1 MKLSRGQNYQHKKV
15 AFWSVR
21 GPKGSFSPRTLSLLS
36 IQALIATSLVTIV
49 VAGPSV
55 SQANA
60 SSVNGFVTKSG
71 STLQLNGSAFRFA
84 GANMYWLG
92 LDENVGGV
100 AYPTQYRVND
110 AMSSAREMGAT
121 VVRSHSLG
129 DTVGCTLCIE
139 PTLGTFNETA
149 LERVDY
155 AIKTAGDNGIRLV
168 IPLVD
173 NWHFYSGGKHTFT
186 DWRGLTN
193 EDDFYTNTTVIADF
207 EQYISTILNHVN
219 VYTGVANKNNPTI
232 LAWEEGNE
240 LTNAPATWVS
250 MMATYIKSIDANHLV
265 AYGTISGTID
275 TGTLSVSNLDIEDVH
290 YYPMNVAQV
299 NGQASQVES
308 AGKVFYVGEY
318 GWNGLGGGDSLA
330 SFLSAIEG
338 NGAAGDT
345 YWSFFPHG
353 DTSQYVQHADGY
365 TLHYP
370 GDSSSMR
377 TAVGQLRSHA
387 YTMSGIVAPAVGT
400 PGPALVTSMVGNQLN
415 WRGATLADTYDVE
428 RSTTNATT
436 GYNKVCAQC
445 VNDNTTPW
453 VDSTQPNGFSW
464 YRIRGYNVSN
474 NAGPYSSNV
483 IQVLSDP
490 LNDWSHTYSHSANLG
505 FDSTN
510 QSLFGGDTSR
520 AFRLTST
527 NENIVW
533 QLNGATSFQATT
545 YFWPSET
552 VSPFSIF
559 TSADGNTWTAATPIV
574 TGGTGNWLEYTYTLS
589 GLTNTNF
596 VKVLW
601 NNTAGN
607 SWSPQIGQVVLARQV
622 LLTDPL
628 SDLSLASSADSP
640 LQIDSTNATYFAG
653 DSARVNRGLATTN
666 TEMVWKQ
673 GGVSTFQATT
683 YFWPSE
689 TVSPFSI
696 FTSAD
701 GITWAVATPVVTGG
715 TGSWLEY
722 TYTLS
727 GLVGVNFVKVR
738 WNNTTG
744 HSWNP
749 QIGEVTLTD

>member
-1 MKLSRGQNYQHKKV
+1 MSSNNRKTERGLG
-15 AFWSVR
+15 FWRSAPWRLRKDVKHRAWGMFGVLGLAAGCLVVLAASV
-21 GPKGSFSPRTLSLLS
+21 
-36 IQALIATSLVTIV
+36 
-49 VAGPSV
+49 PSV
-55 SQANA
+55 AHANQV
-60 SSVNGFVTKSG
+60 SGFVTKSG
-71 STLQLNGSAFRFA
+71 SALQLNGNPFKFA

-100 AYPTQYRVND
+100 AYPTKYRVND
-110 AMSSAREMGAT
+110 AMVTAREMGAT

-129 DTVGCTLCIE
+129 DTVGCPLCVE
-139 PTLGTFNETA
+139 PTLGSFNQTA
-149 LERVDY
+149 LAQADY
-155 AIKTAGDNGIRLV
+155 AIKTAGDNGIRLI

-173 NWHFYSGGKHTFT
+173 NWHYYSGGKHTFT

-219 VYTGVANKNNPTI
+219 VYTGVANKDNPTI

-240 LTNAPATWVS
+240 LTNAPAAWVS
-250 MMATYIKSIDANHLV
+250 TIATYIKSIDANHLV

-275 TGTLSVSNLDIEDVH
+275 AGTLSVTNLDIEDAH
-290 YYPMNVAQV
+290 YYPMSVAQV
-299 NGQASQVES
+299 NSHAAQVES

-370 GDSSSMR
+370 GDSPSMR

-387 YTMSGIVAPAVGT
+387 YTMSGIIAPAVGI
-400 PGPALVTSMVGNQLN
+400 PGAPFLTSVVGDQLN

-428 RSTTNATT
+428 RSTTSATT
-436 GYNKVCAQC
+436 GYSTVCSQC

-453 VDSTQPNGFSW
+453 TDPSQPNGLSW
-464 YRIRGYNVSN
+464 YRARGYNVSN
-474 NAGPYSSNV
+474 VAGPYSSNV
-483 IQVLSDP
+483 YEVLSDP
-490 LNDWSHTYSHSANLG
+490 LNDWSHTYSHSSNLG
-505 FDSTN
+505 FDSSN
-510 QSLFGGDTSR
+510 AVQFGGDTSR
-520 AFRLTST
+520 AFRLSST

-545 YFWPSET
+545 YFWPSEP
-552 VSPFSIF
+552 VSPFSMF
-559 TSADGNTWTAATPIV
+559 TSADGTTWTAAAPTI
-574 TGGTGNWLEYTYTLS
+574 TGGGGNYWYPYIYTLS

-596 VKVLW
+596 VKVVW
-601 NNTAGN
+601 NNTTGN
-607 SWSPQIGQVVLARQV
+607 SWSPQISQV
-622 LLTDPL
+622 LLSRQVSLNDPL
-628 SDLSLASSADSP
+628 NDLSLTSSATVP
-640 LQIDSTNATYFAG
+640 LQIDTTNASYFTG
-653 DSARVNRGLATTN
+653 DATRASRGLVTTN
-666 TEMVWKQ
+666 TELVWAQ
-673 GGVSTFQATT
+673 GGVTTFQATT
-683 YFWPSE
+683 YFWPYE
-689 TVSPFSI
+689 PVSPFSLY
-696 FTSAD
+696 TSAD
-701 GITWAVATPVVTGG
+701 GTTWSSATPTITGG
-715 TGSWLEY
+715 TGDWLEY

-727 GLVGVNFVKVR
+727 GLTGVNFVKLQ

-744 HSWNP
+744 HSWTP
-749 QIGEVTLTD
+749 QVGAVSLTD